1 MKRTLCLILLLI
13 TFPAV
18 RATEPPD
25 LMNYQGVLRDAAD
38 NPLNG
43 DYDMVFRFWGAET
56 GGHEVIIDRHTTLD
70 SAPVTVSDGMFAVEL
85 GAGLVLDGAGPDDYT
100 SMHKLF
106 KNYSTVWLEIEVGG
120 EVLSPRVR
128 VRSAAYAFN
137 AMHLGGRIHNQ
148 YLNDSSNA
156 QTKTGELIVD
166 TSSLTDSI
174 SITGSGSEA
183 GGYFADSTD
192 GSYAYLG
199 YNAHGIFARG
209 QQIGGEFQS
218 ENGSG
223 SATLANT
230 DTGVEGYGSLRG
242 GYFEDTDGSGRA
254 YVGSGDYG
262 IWAYGSTGGG
272 YFSNTL
278 TGATAN
284 LASGGNGLTAT
295 GPTQGGY
302 FSDSD
307 GSGYARAGYGETG
320 IEARGNLS
328 GGHFR
333 ALDDSGYAFVGHV
346 DSGITAYGNNN
357 GGYFKDVDNSGYVY
371 AGAGDFGVS
380 GHGNNTGGYFED
392 LNSTGHAHV
401 GHGDFGIDA
410 RGEYQAF
417 RFGGGGRFLD
427 TFYTGV
433 AYVAHGNQGIY
444 AEGSDAGGVFT
455 DTDSGNFGRVGFST
469 YKIWGTGSVSFVQNH
484 PEDESKV
491 IVYHAPEAS
500 EVAVYTRGSARLD
513 NGVAHVALDETFQW
527 TANPDLGLTA
537 HLTPR
542 GPGAD
547 LHVLSISTTELMV
560 AGSQNIEFDYMVW
573 GLRIGFEES
582 APVQEKHQEARIPS
596 MDDHR
601 DLYAVDGSLRGFNA
615 LERFQ
620 DMEGELRGADR
631 ASLDLSRSDDLVA
644 RIGEYDPEL
653 HGDLEDRRDD
663 NGIDGT
669 GPPSVPVDGAQD
681 HPTVESTA
689 APSAQLRP
697 AGVPM
702 DTEIED
708 PAPDTATWLA
718 VAEPVEPGD
727 VLVLD
732 PQEPGL
738 LRRAASL
745 ADPNVVGIAAGPSR
759 KTAEG
764 GLEAPMADGRYATV
778 RVDAGYGPILPG
790 DLLVASPTP
799 GHGMRAIDLQ
809 LGVVLGKAID
819 GLESGTGT
827 IRVLITLR

>member
-25 LMNYQGVLRDAAD
+25 LMNYQGVLRDAAG

-56 GGHEVIIDRHTTLD
+56 GGHEVVIDRHTTLD

-106 KNYSTVWLEIEVGG
+106 KNYSTVWLEIEVAG

-137 AMHLGGRIHNQ
+137 AMHLGGIIHNQ
-148 YLNDSSNA
+148 YLNDTSNA
-156 QTKTGELIVD
+156 QIKTGELTID
-166 TSSLTDSI
+166 TSGLTDSI

-183 GGYFADSTD
+183 GGYFEDSTD

-199 YNAHGIFARG
+199 YNTRGVFARG

-218 ENGSG
+218 DNGSG
-223 SATLANT
+223 SATLANA
-230 DTGVEGYGSLRG
+230 DTGVEGFGSLRG
-242 GYFEDTDGSGRA
+242 GYFD
-254 YVGSGDYG
+254 
-262 IWAYGSTGGG
+262 
-272 YFSNTL
+272 NTNTASSASL
-278 TGATAN
+278 AFGATGI
-284 LASGGNGLTAT
+284 SAT
-295 GPTQGGY
+295 GPGLGGI
-302 FSDSD
+302 FSDS
-307 GSGYARAGYGETG
+307 
-320 IEARGNLS
+320 
-328 GGHFR
+328 
-333 ALDDSGYAFVGHV
+333 DDSGYAIVGTSDTGIEAGGNSTGGFFSDL
-346 DSGITAYGNNN
+346 DSSGQVHLGNGDYGLRSFGSYAAGYFADSDSSGFATVAYGDLGISAEGNVA
-357 GGYFKDVDNSGYVY
+357 GGFFNDRNSSGYAYV
-371 AGAGDFGVS
+371 ARGDFGV
-380 GHGNNTGGYFED
+380 D
-392 LNSTGHAHV
+392 AV
-401 GHGDFGIDA
+401 GI
-410 RGEYQAF
+410 YQAF
-417 RFGGGGRFLD
+417 RVGGGGRFTD

-433 AYVAHGNQGIY
+433 AYVGHGNEGIY
-444 AEGSDAGGVFT
+444 AEGSYAGGEFR
-455 DTDSGNFGRVGFST
+455 DTDSGSYGMVGSGS
-469 YKIWGTGSVSFVQNH
+469 YKIYGTGAVSFVQNH
-484 PEDESKV
+484 PEDDSKV

-500 EVAVYTRGSARLD
+500 EVAVYTRGSARLE

-547 LHVLSISTTELMV
+547 LHVQTVSTTELVV

-582 APVQEKHQEARIPS
+582 APVQKKHQEARIPS

-601 DLYAVDGSLRGFNA
+601 DLYAVDGSLRRFNA

-620 DMEGELRGADR
+620 ELEGELRGVDR
-631 ASLDLSRSDDLVA
+631 ASLDLSRSADLVA
-644 RIGEYDPEL
+644 RIGEYDPEV

-663 NGIDGT
+663 NLTDGT
-669 GPPSVPVDGAQD
+669 GPPPVPVGATQD
-681 HPTVESTA
+681 HSAVESTA
-689 APSAQLRP
+689 TPSIQLRQP
-697 AGVPM
+697 TVFEG
-702 DTEIED
+702 TEIKD
-708 PAPDTATWLA
+708 DVLDTATWLA

-727 VLVLD
+727 VLALD
-732 PQEPGL
+732 PQEPGRI
-738 LRRAASL
+738 RRAASL
-745 ADPNVVGIAAGPSR
+745 ADPNVVGIATGPSR
-759 KTAEG
+759 KTAED
-764 GLEAPMADGRYATV
+764 GLEAPMADGRYASV

-799 GHGMRAIDLQ
+799 GHGMRAIDPIP
-809 LGVVLGKAID
+809 GATLGKAID